1 MSRTVF
7 ALALLP
13 FLAGCPSTST
23 LSGADRP
30 VAVKPE
36 LARVPQAL
44 KQRCAA
50 PSDIPERDIGSE
62 EAARL
67 WANDRVSLGVCAS
80 RHTGLVTAVEA
91 LEQQIE
97 GGITK

>member
-23 LSGADRP
+23 LSGVDRP

-44 KQRCAA
+44 KQRCAT

-62 EAARL
+62 EAACGPLTAFR
-67 WANDRVSLGVCAS
+67 SAS
-80 RHTGLVTAVEA
+80 APP
-91 LEQQIE
+91 
-97 GGITK
+97 GIPGW